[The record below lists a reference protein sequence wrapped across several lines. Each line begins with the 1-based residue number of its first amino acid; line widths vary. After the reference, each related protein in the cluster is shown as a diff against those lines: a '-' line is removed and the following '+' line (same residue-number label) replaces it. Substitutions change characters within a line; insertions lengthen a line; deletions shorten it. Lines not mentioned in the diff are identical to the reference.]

1 MADLKRDV
9 EIILAI
15 KDRTSDGINSALKN
29 VERLKKELNAT
40 TKSFK
45 NMTKAGSG
53 QLNESLR
60 TAAALARKAAKE
72 VDGTGKSAKRTAESA
87 KGMMAQFAKFQV
99 LVRKINSAKFAVVGI
114 ASAFTLVFKNVSGLN
129 LEMEALR
136 RRFAIIDKTNLAGLG
151 NSFQFVT
158 DEANRLGLPIR
169 QLSQGFS
176 SFVLALQGTQ
186 LEGRRGVE
194 TFTRLTNAFTAL
206 GLSQEDV
213 NGSLRAL
220 SQIASKGVVSS
231 EELRQQLGERLPGA
245 FSIAARSLGI
255 STAELNK
262 QLALGTIESA
272 DFLEKFSI
280 EVEKTFGDQLQDAIN
295 SPRASF
301 QRLGNQLTI
310 LRDLLGGIFNKA
322 IQGTVDV
329 LTEVVGIANEFIR
342 TLIRLDKQIRKL
354 DFINDLAGEFVNNF
368 EELQVALGDVQ
379 ALFRSIFRDT
389 IPASSDGLTNAI
401 TKVADDVR
409 IASNT
414 FSDSF
419 KTTIEDFRKS
429 LSSKDATQQQFTNLK
444 QTLKAEEDEI
454 KSSFKKIQE
463 EKTRVD
469 QAIALSP
476 DEDTTIKLKEQSKE
490 LTNQLEEQGKA
501 LRQID
506 ALQVRLSRVPSTRF
520 AETFQIDEQQQK
532 SFTEFVN
539 EAKKRNI
546 ELTQTEEQ
554 QLEIRFKQQKEQ
566 LRKLVTAT
574 NSYGNQKIIASEKN
588 IAALKLLEENYQAEL
603 IEIREKANQ
612 TAESDARKQLA
623 IANRLAR
630 ARRRN
635 AEEESALIEQ
645 LGDLRAQQAQIQIS
659 RGNVDQIV
667 NLEKLRSEKEI
678 NEILKKRDQI
688 IQETR
693 IKSQNGDIEG
703 IRSLSAQLLTIEQI
717 LQLQKEINALR
728 EEDAQKAQDREQRT
742 IGQQAFTNE
751 TNELFGAGLLG
762 LGDFDTQQDIR
773 NAKLRE
779 TQEIIGV
786 GINGAVDGLSG
797 GLQGLIDGTQSFGQA
812 FQKVGQ
818 QMLAMIARLIAQMI
832 VLSIVRRIAGLK
844 GGGEVTDSG
853 FSGIAQTGGPLRTAA
868 NGGLISG
875 NPNIRS
881 SNISLG
887 SRNSGL
893 FGNNLLSSLNDDD
906 MLVRTNTNGVTDVRN
921 GGLMPGT
928 PNKRDDKLSVAEVGQ
943 YVIPGNKVSKYGP
956 GFFHYLDALAQSGR
970 RIQARA
976 IGGEI
981 MKYANGGGVGR
992 TEPVFLS
999 SGEYVMSKQAT
1010 QFFGTK
1016 FFERIRKGIASPDDL
1031 KLDLDSIVNGG
1042 RVPGQRNNR
1051 DDRLAVGPR
1060 DGFVIPNSKV
1070 SKFGEKFFE
1079 DINTFSLTNRRFANG
1094 GMLGKPS
1101 YNFTGGVTA
1110 RMSPTVASMNPVDVN
1125 SALGDRAGGATQPDL
1140 SLTIV
1145 DDNRNER
1152 LQAVEED
1159 RTIVSVKNAR
1169 RRGELLTL

>member
-15 KDRTSDGINSALKN
+15 KDRTSEGIDSALKN

-72 VDGTGKSAKRTAESA
+72 VDGTGKSARRTAESA

-114 ASAFTLVFKNVSGLN
+114 ASAFTLVAKNVSGLN

-136 RRFAIIDKTNLAGLG
+136 RRFAIIDSTNLAGLA
-151 NSFQFVT
+151 NSFDFVAE
-158 DEANRLGLPIR
+158 EARRLGLPIR
-169 QLSQGFS
+169 ELATGFS
-176 SFVLALQGTQ
+176 GFILALQGTQ

-194 TFTRLTNAFTAL
+194 TFSRLTAAFTAL
-206 GLSQEDV
+206 GLSQQDV

-255 STAELNK
+255 STRELNK

-280 EVEKTFGDQLQDAIN
+280 EIEKTFGSQLQDAID

-301 QRLGNQLTI
+301 ARLNNEFVLLMDGLGGFINPVLKPLADAFTELTSILNSLGGLLVRVTKRFLELEVIASLGGKIVKGWEPLVEALSNIDTALDSVLAKQKFSGKNLTVATENLLVDIKAATNNFSTEFKGAFKNFQLALTAKQLTKDQFANFRQELEIEIRNGTTALVNFRDRLEKVNDKFGKVVKRNARNLPPEVVEAKNLVKAQEEALQSMIDLQNQLNQQDVVE
-310 LRDLLGGIFNKA
+310 LRDRFEISPGNLEKI
-322 IQGTVDV
+322 
-329 LTEVVGIANEFIR
+329 NEFFSKQKELNVELTKTSLEQLELR
-342 TLIRLDKQIRKL
+342 RKENLATLDKIFTAEDANGLQITQR
-354 DFINDLAGEFVNNF
+354 
-368 EELQVALGDVQ
+368 
-379 ALFRSIFRDT
+379 
-389 IPASSDGLTNAI
+389 NA
-401 TKVADDVR
+401 R
-409 IASNT
+409 YN
-414 FSDSF
+414 
-419 KTTIEDFRKS
+419 E
-429 LSSKDATQQQFTNLK
+429 
-444 QTLKAEEDEI
+444 LKA
-454 KSSFKKIQE
+454 
-463 EKTRVD
+463 
-469 QAIALSP
+469 
-476 DEDTTIKLKEQSKE
+476 
-490 LTNQLEEQGKA
+490 
-501 LRQID
+501 
-506 ALQVRLSRVPSTRF
+506 
-520 AETFQIDEQQQK
+520 
-532 SFTEFVN
+532 
-539 EAKKRNI
+539 
-546 ELTQTEEQ
+546 
-554 QLEIRFKQQKEQ
+554 
-566 LRKLVTAT
+566 
-574 NSYGNQKIIASEKN
+574 
-588 IAALKLLEENYQAEL
+588 LLDENYQAEK
-603 IEIREKANQ
+603 KAILDKQAKDELRANER
-612 TAESDARKQLA
+612 TLSSARK
-623 IANRLAR
+623 NSKE
-630 ARRRN
+630 RRRI
-635 AEEESALIEQ
+635 AQEESALIRQ
-645 LGDLRAQQAQIQIS
+645 LGDLKIQQAELEVA
-659 RGNVDQIV
+659 RGNVEQIASI
-667 NLEKLRSEKEI
+667 EKLRAEKELNAI
-678 NEILKKRDQI
+678 YQKRDEIIAETIALVANGDLAAAAGLTEQLNILYQI
-688 IQETR
+688 LEVQKLINDLKIKGAIQEQ
-693 IKSQNGDIEG
+693 KSAEKTVG
-703 IRSLSAQLLTIEQI
+703 
-717 LQLQKEINALR
+717 
-728 EEDAQKAQDREQRT
+728 EE
-742 IGQQAFTNE
+742 AFQNE
-751 TNELFGAGLLG
+751 TNQLFGAGLFD
-762 LGDFDTQQDIR
+762 LGDFDDEQEKR

-818 QMLAMIARLIAQMI
+818 QMLAMITRLIAQMI
-832 VLSIVRRIAGLK
+832 VLAIVRRIAGLK

-853 FSGIAQTGGPLRTAA
+853 FTGIGETGGPLREVA

-881 SNISLG
+881 SNIALG
-887 SRNSGL
+887 SRTSNL
-893 FGNNLLSSLNDDD
+893 FGNDLLSALNDDD
-906 MLVRTNTNGVTDVRN
+906 MLVRANANGVTDVRN

-1079 DINTFSLTNRRFANG
+1079 DINTFSLTSRRFANG

-1110 RMSPTVASMNPVDVN
+1110 RMSPTVSSMNPVDVN
-1125 SALGDRAGGATQPDL
+1125 SALGDRTGGAAQPDL